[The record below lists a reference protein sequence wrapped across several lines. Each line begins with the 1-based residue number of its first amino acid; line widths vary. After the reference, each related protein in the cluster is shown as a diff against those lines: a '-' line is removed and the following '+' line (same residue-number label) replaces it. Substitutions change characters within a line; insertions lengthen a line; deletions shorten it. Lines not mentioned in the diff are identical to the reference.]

1 MAETKKQTLAQ
12 KIQTATKG
20 MGNQDIAKDISAGAA
35 FGEAVV
41 GEGGLGR
48 LGTDPAM
55 QQIEQRYK
63 DLSQGFSAEELAARR
78 ESMTQRIDQ
87 GTQTQQRALQA
98 ALARAGV
105 KGGAAGAKLRDVQ
118 LGGLAQKAGV
128 ERDLLIADRAARM
141 EGLGQYASQVAGTR
155 QFDLAQAAKEKNI
168 ALQSG
173 LGFAQLGSGERAALL
188 ANEAAMAK
196 LQNQPGGGGGS
207 LLGNLGS
214 LGKSS
219 LIGQAIAGP
228 VGAVAK
234 PFKKIFCHHE
244 DTEVLMADG
253 SYKKIKDIEL
263 GDMTKLGGKVTLIS
277 KMYSD
282 DEELYEYM
290 GEVVT
295 GTHYVLEDNLW
306 LQVKDS
312 DKSVRRIDMD
322 GCIICPMETKEGIY
336 TTKAGYIS
344 ADLKTEYV
352 DLVHKE
358 LNAN

>member
-12 KIQTATKG
+12 KIQAATKG

-141 EGLGQYASQVAGTR
+141 EGLGEYASQVAGTR

-196 LQNQPGGGGGS
+196 LQNQPGGGGGGGLFDS
-207 LLGNLGS
+207 AKSFAKKTNVLYQS
-214 LGKSS
+214 GK
-219 LIGQAIAGP
+219 AI
-228 VGAVAK
+228 
-234 PFKKIFCHHE
+234 KKIFCHHE

-263 GDMTKLGGKVTLIS
+263 GDMTELGGKVTLIS